1 MKLYKQSSRR
11 DEELPDAH
19 PYSPKSLK
27 HHTRSLP
34 RSINYL
40 LKEQRLL
47 FILIGIL
54 IGSTF
59 FIIQPTLSH
68 LSTSSE
74 PHSSIPRSYNSL
86 SHESL
91 STLSS
96 YNHKDFNF
104 RTNGVGHSGRVP
116 VGVGRKRM
124 RIVVTGGAGFVGSH
138 LVDKLIKRGDDVIVI
153 DNFFTGR
160 KENVMHHFGNPRF
173 ELIRHDVVEPILLE
187 VDQIYHLACPASPV
201 HYKYNPVKTIISFC
215 IYIIYTNVMGTLNML
230 GLAKRIGARFL
241 LTSTSEVYG
250 DPLEH
255 PQKETYWGHVNPIGV
270 RSCYDEG
277 KRTAETLTM
286 DYHRGA
292 GVEGFNVAKGQN
304 EAVEV
309 THLQYADDTLI
320 FGDAEESQLKIME
333 VWYQKSEK
341 AKQKYSNEMALE
353 TVQGKTNFMGTVITT
368 KYENDGFWKTKE
380 VNTTYGTSLWRSIRN
395 LWHGFSGRIDF
406 NCKGLQE
413 GEDTLRWNCHSRGIF
428 TVSSAYKDMNQMGSQ
443 VRIARIFNT
452 YGPRMCLDD
461 GRVVSNFVAQAIRK
475 QPMTVYGD
483 GKQTR
488 SFQYVSDLVDGLVA
502 LMEGE
507 HIGPFNL
514 GNPGEFTM
522 LELAGV
528 VKEVID
534 PSANIEF
541 RANTADD
548 PHKRKPN
555 ISKAK
560 ELLNWEPK
568 VSLREGL
575 PLMVSDFR
583 NRILNEDEGKG
594 N

>member
-1 MKLYKQSSRR
+1 MKQLHKQSSINHRR
-11 DEELPDAH
+11 DEETLIPQTP

-27 HHTRSLP
+27 HPRSLP

-40 LKEQRLL
+40 FKEQRLL
-47 FILIGIL
+47 FIFIGIL

-59 FIIQPTLSH
+59 FILQPTLSRLGPTETH
-68 LSTSSE
+68 
-74 PHSSIPRSYNSL
+74 PSIPKSFSNNVV
-86 SHESL
+86 SHTQEFSV
-91 STLSS
+91 S
-96 YNHKDFNF
+96 NRNPIHGKM
-104 RTNGVGHSGRVP
+104 GRVP
-116 VGVGRKRM
+116 VGIGRRRM

-138 LVDKLIKRGDDVIVI
+138 LVDKLIGRGDEVIVI

-160 KENVMHHFGNPRF
+160 KENVVHLFGNPRF

-187 VDQIYHLACPASPV
+187 VDQIYHLACPASP
-201 HYKYNPVKTIISFC
+201 
-215 IYIIYTNVMGTLNML
+215 TNVMGTLNML
-230 GLAKRIGARFL
+230 GLAKRVGARFL

-250 DPLEH
+250 DPLQH
-255 PQKETYWGHVNPIGV
+255 PQKETYWGNVNPIGE

-286 DYHRGA
+286 DYHRGD
-292 GVEGFNVAKGQN
+292 GVE
-304 EAVEV
+304 
-309 THLQYADDTLI
+309 
-320 FGDAEESQLKIME
+320 
-333 VWYQKSEK
+333 
-341 AKQKYSNEMALE
+341 
-353 TVQGKTNFMGTVITT
+353 
-368 KYENDGFWKTKE
+368 
-380 VNTTYGTSLWRSIRN
+380 
-395 LWHGFSGRIDF
+395 
-406 NCKGLQE
+406 
-413 GEDTLRWNCHSRGIF
+413 
-428 TVSSAYKDMNQMGSQ
+428 

-475 QPMTVYGD
+475 QPMSVYGD

-522 LELAGV
+522 LELAEV
-528 VKEVID
+528 VKDTID
-534 PSANIEF
+534 PSATIEYKP
-541 RANTADD
+541 NTADD
-548 PHKRKPN
+548 PHMRKPD

-568 VSLREGL
+568 IPLREGL
-575 PLMVSDFR
+575 PLMVNDFR

-594 N
+594 A